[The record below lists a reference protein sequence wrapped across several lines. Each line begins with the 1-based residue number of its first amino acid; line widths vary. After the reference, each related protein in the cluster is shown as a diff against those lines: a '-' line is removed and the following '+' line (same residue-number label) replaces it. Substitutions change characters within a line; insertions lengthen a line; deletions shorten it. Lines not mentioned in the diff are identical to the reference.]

1 VDVIAFDG
9 NDAVHGGPGG
19 GILDGGAG
27 DDVVNGGVARD
38 ILIGGEGD
46 DALVGHAEDDRLS
59 GGAGSNLVDGG
70 AGSDSYNVDGDG
82 RDTIRARDATADSVE
97 CTTLPRVLA
106 VDTSDALKGCAPRV
120 VVPRE
125 TTARLRAH
133 RLRFTLRCPS
143 TALER
148 CRGDVRVTEA
158 RRALGFARFSIA
170 RGARDRVV
178 VRLLRRPRAR
188 DVTASFVTHRARP
201 PASERTT
208 LWAFRLR

>member
-1 VDVIAFDG
+1 VNMIAFDG
-9 NDAVHGGPGG
+9 NDALRGGPGG

-27 DDVVNGGVARD
+27 DDVVEGAGAPD

-46 DALVGHAEDDRLS
+46 DELSGRAGDDRLS
-59 GGAGSNLVDGG
+59 GGSGSNLVDGG
-70 AGSDSYNVDGDG
+70 AGSDSYNVHGGG
-82 RDTIRARDATADSVE
+82 RDAIRARDGTADSVE

-106 VDTSDALKGCAPRV
+106 VDTTDVLKGCAPRV

-148 CRGDVRVTEA
+148 CRGTVRVSDA

-170 RGARDRVV
+170 RGTRDRVV
-178 VRLLRRPRAR
+178 VRLRRRPRGR
-188 DVTASFVTHRARP
+188 SVTAIFVTHRARP